1 MKKLIL
7 LIFAVCSGIA
17 GSFAQEQVSPLR
29 FLPQQKAAA
38 QVRISN
44 TLDTLILPFADDFS
58 ASHIRPNPSL
68 WTDRFVFV
76 NTDMA
81 DGPPTL
87 GVATFDGLN
96 ETGEA
101 YDIFSSNGSG
111 LADRLSS
118 QAINLGAD
126 NPADSVYL
134 SFFVQ
139 PAGLCDP
146 PEANDSIAVEFFAA
160 DSLWKRVWGITGS
173 SNRPF
178 QQYMVPVVDSQFFH
192 QGFRMRWSSY
202 GNRTGNVDVWHLDYV
217 RLNRNRSVND
227 TAITDVGFKSK
238 PSSLVTPYQEMPWK
252 QFAADSTRFKATNHQ
267 VVARNLGSPRNV
279 GYKFTAVNKND
290 NSTVID
296 VGLQNISPFPE
307 KSDFTFSFPAFP
319 IPQTTTDS
327 LTLETTYRLQNTP
340 DFWANN
346 DTVRRTQHFWN
357 HFAYDDGTA
366 ETGYGLNTIGGSVA
380 FKFYTATPDTLRGL
394 WMYFTQAA
402 ENAALELFNLKVWAF
417 IGEGSF
423 TGNESLLT
431 QQPLQRPRYADS
443 LGQFVFYALDTPVL
457 VRDSFYV
464 GWQQLTQKLL
474 NIGLDR
480 NNQVAGVKWF
490 NTLGQWN
497 QSAISGS
504 WMIRPV
510 LATEL
515 RFPTAVRPQKEAV
528 WQLYPNPTN
537 GLLEW
542 SGLEN
547 VTRVEVKDLQGRLIW
562 QQTQAQFSQLDV
574 SMLHAG
580 MYFLTLQGQSGKSY
594 TKRFVRY

>member
-1 MKKLIL
+1 MKKHIL
-7 LIFAVCSGIA
+7 FALAVITGVVESN
-17 GSFAQEQVSPLR
+17 AQEVVTPLR
-29 FLPQQKAAA
+29 HIPQQMLNG
-38 QVRISN
+38 QNRISN
-44 TLDTLILPFADDFS
+44 VLDTLILPFTDDFS
-58 ASHIRPNPSL
+58 ASNITPNSNL
-68 WTDRFVFV
+68 WTDRYVFV

-87 GVATFDGLN
+87 GIATFDGLDEAGN
-96 ETGEA
+96 A
-101 YDIFSSNGSG
+101 YDIFSPTGSG
-111 LADRLSS
+111 LADQLTS
-118 QAINLGAD
+118 QAIDLAGD
-126 NPADSVYL
+126 EPADSVYL

-146 PEANDSIAVEFFAA
+146 PEANDSLRLEFLAA
-160 DSLWKRVWGITGS
+160 DSLWKRVWSITGS

-178 QQYMVPVVDSQFFH
+178 QQIMVAVADSQFFH
-192 QGFRMRWSSY
+192 EGFRFRWLSY

-217 RLNRNRSVND
+217 RLNRNRSISD
-227 TAITDVGFKSK
+227 TAITDVGFKTK

-252 QFAADSTRFKATNHQ
+252 QYAADSARFKAANHQ
-267 VVARNLGSPRNV
+267 VIARNLGTARNV
-279 GYKFTAVNKND
+279 GYKFSTINRND

-296 VGLQNISPFPE
+296 VGIQNISPFPE
-307 KSDFTFSFPAFP
+307 NSDFTFNFASFP
-319 IPQTTTDS
+319 IPQTSNDS
-327 LTLETTYRLQNTP
+327 LLLETTYRLQNAP
-340 DFWANN
+340 DFWSNN
-346 DTVRRTQHFWN
+346 DTVRRVQRFWN

-380 FKFYTATPDTLRGL
+380 YKFYTATPDTLRGL

-423 TGNESLLT
+423 TGNEAVLT

-443 LGQFVFYALDTPVL
+443 MGQFVFYALDTPVL

-497 QSAISGS
+497 PSAINGS

-515 RFPTAVRPQKEAV
+515 RFPTAINPQREV
-528 WQLYPNPTN
+528 EWRLYPNPTD
-537 GLLEW
+537 GLLQW
-542 SGLEN
+542 SGLDDVN
-547 VTRVEVKDLQGRLIW
+547 QLEVKDIQGRQIALYLQPLSNQI
-562 QQTQAQFSQLDV
+562 DV
-574 SMLHAG
+574 RSLKPG
-580 MYFLTLQGQSGKSY
+580 LYFISIQSQSGRTY
-594 TKRFVRY
+594 TKRFVRQ

>member
-1 MKKLIL
+1 MVAG
-7 LIFAVCSGIA
+7 FTGMA
-17 GSFAQEQVSPLR
+17 GSFAQEVVSPLR
-29 FLPQQKAAA
+29 FLPQQKANV
-38 QVRISN
+38 QQRISN
-44 TLDTLILPFADDFS
+44 ALDTLILPFTDDFS
-58 ASHIRPNPSL
+58 ASFITPNRQL

-81 DGPPTL
+81 DNPPTL
-87 GVATFDGLN
+87 GVATFDGLD
-96 ETGEA
+96 EKGDA
-101 YDIFSSNGSG
+101 YDIFSPTGSG
-111 LADRLSS
+111 LADQLTS
-118 QAINLGAD
+118 QAINLSGDDA
-126 NPADSVYL
+126 ADSVYL

-146 PEANDSIAVEFFAA
+146 PESNDSLSLEFFAT
-160 DSLWKRVWGITGS
+160 DSLWKRVWGITGAP
-173 SNRPF
+173 NRPF
-178 QQYMVPVVDSQFFH
+178 EQYMVAIVDSHFFH
-192 QGFRMRWSSY
+192 EGFRMRWSSY

-217 RLNRNRSVND
+217 RLNRNRSATD
-227 TAITDVGFKSK
+227 TGITDVGFKSR
-238 PSSLVTPYQEMPWK
+238 PSSLVSPYQEMPWK
-252 QFAADSTRFKATNHQ
+252 QFTADSLRFKAANHQ

-279 GYKFTAVNKND
+279 GYKFTTVNRNN

-296 VGLQNISPFPE
+296 VGIQNISPFPE
-307 KSDFTFSFPAFP
+307 NSDFTFNFQAFP
-319 IPQTTTDS
+319 IPQTNTDS
-327 LTLETTYRLQNTP
+327 LTLETTYRLQNAP

-346 DTVRRTQHFWN
+346 DTVRRIQRFWN

-380 FKFYTATPDTLRGL
+380 YKFYTATPDTLRGL

-402 ENAALELFNLKVWAF
+402 ENTALELFNLKVWAF

-423 TGNESLLT
+423 TGNEALLT
-431 QQPLQRPRYADS
+431 QQPLQRPRFADS

-480 NNQVAGVKWF
+480 NNEVAGVKWF

-497 QSAISGS
+497 PSNISGS

-515 RFPTAVRPQKEAV
+515 RFPTALIPQNEV
-528 WQLYPNPTN
+528 IWSLYPNPTN
-537 GLLEW
+537 GLLQW
-542 SGLEN
+542 SGLEDIEK
-547 VTRVEVKDLQGRLIW
+547 VEIKDIQGRRM
-562 QQTQAQFSQLDV
+562 ASHHGQLLNHVDV
-574 SMLHAG
+574 TVLNPG
-580 MYFLTLQGQSGKSY
+580 MYFITMHSKSGRTY
-594 TKRFVRY
+594 TKRFIRQ

>member
-1 MKKLIL
+1 
-7 LIFAVCSGIA
+7 
-17 GSFAQEQVSPLR
+17 
-29 FLPQQKAAA
+29 
-38 QVRISN
+38 
-44 TLDTLILPFADDFS
+44 
-58 ASHIRPNPSL
+58 
-68 WTDRFVFV
+68 
-76 NTDMA
+76 
-81 DGPPTL
+81 
-87 GVATFDGLN
+87 
-96 ETGEA
+96 
-101 YDIFSSNGSG
+101 
-111 LADRLSS
+111 
-118 QAINLGAD
+118 
-126 NPADSVYL
+126 
-134 SFFVQ
+134 
-139 PAGLCDP
+139 
-146 PEANDSIAVEFFAA
+146 
-160 DSLWKRVWGITGS
+160 
-173 SNRPF
+173 
-178 QQYMVPVVDSQFFH
+178 
-192 QGFRMRWSSY
+192 
-202 GNRTGNVDVWHLDYV
+202 
-217 RLNRNRSVND
+217 
-227 TAITDVGFKSK
+227 
-238 PSSLVTPYQEMPWK
+238 
-252 QFAADSTRFKATNHQ
+252 
-267 VVARNLGSPRNV
+267 
-279 GYKFTAVNKND
+279 
-290 NSTVID
+290 
-296 VGLQNISPFPE
+296 
-307 KSDFTFSFPAFP
+307 
-319 IPQTTTDS
+319 
-327 LTLETTYRLQNTP
+327 
-340 DFWANN
+340 
-346 DTVRRTQHFWN
+346 
-357 HFAYDDGTA
+357 
-366 ETGYGLNTIGGSVA
+366 
-380 FKFYTATPDTLRGL
+380 
-394 WMYFTQAA
+394 MYFTQAA